1 MISVETSRP
10 VYSSFG
16 GKDLTPE
23 QKKERQKRRLEKAK
37 QLYNAAKE
45 TGSLSAIENIAM
57 RAGAPLTPTDTNT
70 GGGDGG
76 NDNDKDPKAKG
87 WSSLSNTTKISIVGG
102 SLLVVGVAVWYFGFR
117 KAK

>member
-1 MISVETSRP
+1 MISVETTRP
-10 VYSSFG
+10 VYSGFG

-23 QKKERQKRRLEKAK
+23 QKKERQKRRIEKAK
-37 QLYNAAKE
+37 QLYQAAKE

-57 RAGAPLTPTDTNT
+57 RAGAPLAPAADPNT
-70 GGGDGG
+70 GGGGQGTDG
-76 NDNDKDPKAKG
+76 DPKGKG
-87 WSSLSNTTKISIVGG
+87 WSNLSQGAKIGIIGG